1 MSSTSARPWA
11 RNETEL
17 ITQNRIPL
25 NVLLGVPDHGSD
37 LVRVSRD
44 GKQLQLLGGSQIMPY
59 LSPKRFALHR
69 FYLQKGVRV
78 HLKLSPGAILN
89 QIADCDLCP
98 GALEM
103 ADRLVSQL
111 STPCFNAPG
120 AIARTSRDQV
130 ARVLSGIAGLRVP
143 KTIRI
148 DGAAP
153 TRIREA
159 IEREMLE
166 YPVLLRPIGSHG
178 GESLIRIDKPKDL
191 DDMSPIRGSEFGLYA
206 TEFHDFVGADGRYRK
221 FRVVVLGE
229 QVFLRHC
236 IIADNWLLHA
246 ARRAAGTENIE
257 RQMFAI
263 FDRECAA
270 QLHPIFREIGSRL
283 KLDFFGIDCN
293 IDDHGRVVLFEA
305 NAAMNILQNTSPSPN
320 MWDAPIARIKGALED
335 RLASPSTWYGASGR
349 S

>member
-1 MSSTSARPWA
+1 
-11 RNETEL
+11 
-17 ITQNRIPL
+17 
-25 NVLLGVPDHGSD
+25 
-37 LVRVSRD
+37 
-44 GKQLQLLGGSQIMPY
+44 
-59 LSPKRFALHR
+59 
-69 FYLQKGVRV
+69 V

-111 STPCFNAPG
+111 TVPCFNAP
-120 AIARTSRDQV
+120 ASIARTSRDQV
-130 ARVLSGIAGLRVP
+130 AKLLSGIAGLRVP

-148 DGAAP
+148 DDATP
-153 TRIREA
+153 THIRDAIAREA
-159 IEREMLE
+159 LE

-191 DDMSPIRGSEFGLYA
+191 ETMPPIGGSDFGLYA

-236 IIADNWLLHA
+236 LIADNWLLHA
-246 ARRAAGTENIE
+246 ARRAAGTEDVE
-257 RQMFAI
+257 RGMFAL
-263 FDRECAA
+263 FDREWAA

-283 KLDFFGIDCN
+283 RLDFFGIDCN

-320 MWDAPIARIKGALED
+320 MWDAPIARIKSALED
-335 RLASPSTWYGASGR
+335 RLASPSTWYGATGR